1 MVERNQDKGAETPED
16 KGVSQAGQ
24 RALADD
30 LGLEGYLPEKIPDA
44 LADGEEAEAGVWLGA
59 EDFAED
65 DAETEPETGGGGGD
79 KQDEKQFLRVR
90 ELLRFSQG
98 CG

>member
-1 MVERNQDKGAETPED
+1 MVEGDQDKGAETPED
-16 KGVSQAGQ
+16 QGVGEAGE

-30 LGLEGYLPEKIPDA
+30 LGLEGYLPDEIPEA
-44 LADGEEAEAGVWLGA
+44 AADGEEAEAGVGLGL

-65 DAETEPETGGGGGD
+65 YAKTEPETGGGGGD
-79 KQDEKQFLRVR
+79 QHDEEQFLHEGEV
-90 ELLRFSQG
+90 LRFSQS